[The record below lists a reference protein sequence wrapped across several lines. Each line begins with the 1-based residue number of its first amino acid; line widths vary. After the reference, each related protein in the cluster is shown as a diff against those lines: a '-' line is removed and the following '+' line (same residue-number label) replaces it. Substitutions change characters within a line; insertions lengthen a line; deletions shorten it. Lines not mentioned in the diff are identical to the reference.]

1 MGGGA
6 IRAAAKVAGMTAAGG
21 LRSISA
27 EHFPASVSA
36 RWAVSARTAASTP
49 EEVKLVASS
58 NSGVGMQ
65 RPCSEMDDWVF
76 AGVEEEQ
83 MAAAAADPIPRL
95 VFAGVPTIQEA
106 KEATSELSVALE
118 KAYLS
123 PPSSIGYEGSII
135 GDGDSSLS
143 VSDKQIIESSGSV
156 SNAVPATAIMAFRL
170 LHESPM
176 AKNVVASIAC
186 DPNVWNAVRQNQE
199 LQGFLQSQGASLVF
213 SDENSYTELAEDS
226 EPIDHSTPKSV
237 DSSSSENGEA
247 GPANVFTN
255 VFQKIKNSV
264 VDMMSS
270 LSDYFQSFFGG
281 KGGNGVTLNSDGTA
295 NFSAETVM
303 QGSFMG
309 LAIMA
314 ILVILL
320 KRA

>member
-36 RWAVSARTAASTP
+36 RRAVSARTAASTP

-58 NSGVGMQ
+58 NSGMQ

-83 MAAAAADPIPRL
+83 MAAAADPIPRL

-106 KEATSELSVALE
+106 KDATSELSVALE

-123 PPSSIGYEGSII
+123 PPSSIGSESSII

-143 VSDKQIIESSGSV
+143 VSDKQIIENSGSV

-199 LQGFLQSQGASLVF
+199 LQGFLQSQGACLVF

-226 EPIDHSTPKSV
+226 EPIDHSTPKSIG
-237 DSSSSENGEA
+237 SSSENCEA
-247 GPANVFTN
+247 GPTNVFTN

-295 NFSAETVM
+295 NLSAERVM
-303 QGSFMG
+303 EASFMG

>member
-36 RWAVSARTAASTP
+36 RRAVSARTAASTP

-76 AGVEEEQ
+76 AGAEEEQ
-83 MAAAAADPIPRL
+83 TVATAADPMPRL

-143 VSDKQIIESSGSV
+143 VSDKQIIENSGSV

-199 LQGFLQSQGASLVF
+199 LQGFLQSQGACLLF

-237 DSSSSENGEA
+237 DSSSENREA
-247 GPANVFTN
+247 GPTNVFTA
-255 VFQKIKNSV
+255 VFQKIKTSV

-281 KGGNGVTLNSDGTA
+281 KGENGVKLNSDGTA